1 MSNSPINLSEDLSR
15 LQAEGYELEIVAG
28 HLVVRNIPYVNS
40 KKQVRRGAFVDPLN
54 LNGDKTARPNSHTIM
69 FAGEMPCNKDG
80 REIEI
85 ANEKQR
91 RKITEDLVVDFS
103 FSRKPPG
110 GYASYYDKVTAYTAI
125 LESQAQAIDENA
137 TAKTWRVTEN
147 KDPDSPFNY
156 LDSASTRAG
165 ITAASRKLKG
175 PVAIL
180 GLGGTGSYILDL
192 VAKTLAPK
200 IHLFDKD
207 KYGQHNA
214 FRGPGAPSIEHLR
227 TVPYKVDHWAGIY
240 SNMHRGIVPH
250 PFNIDASNVELLREM
265 GFVFISADAGSSKEA
280 VVTKLE
286 EWGIPFA
293 DTGMGLDL
301 VDDTLHGT
309 LTVTTSTKQKRD
321 HFRKRVSFAGDGH
334 ENIYAKNIQVA
345 DLNMFN
351 AAMAVIKWKKLCG
364 FYADL
369 KGEHFTS
376 YTIEGNSLASEDRD
390 E

>member
-1 MSNSPINLSEDLSR
+1 MSNSPINLSDDLSR

-28 HLVVRNIPYVNS
+28 HLVVRNVPYVNGS
-40 KKQVRRGAFVDPLN
+40 KQVRRGALVDPLN
-54 LNGDKTARPNSHTIM
+54 LAGDRTSKPKKHTIM
-69 FAGEMPCNKDG
+69 FAGEMPCDKNG
-80 REIEI
+80 RELEI

-91 RKITEDLVVDFS
+91 RKITEDLCIDFS

-110 GYASYYDKVTAYTAI
+110 GYENYYDKVTAYVAI

-137 TAKTWRVTEN
+137 TAKTWRVIEN

-156 LDSASTRAG
+156 LDSASTLAG
-165 ITAASRKLKG
+165 ITAASRKLNG

-192 VAKTLAPK
+192 VAKTLVPK

-214 FRGPGAPSIEHLR
+214 FRGPGAPSIEYLR
-227 TVPYKVDHWAGIY
+227 TAPYKVDHWAGIY
-240 SNMHRGIVPH
+240 GNMHRGIIPH

-265 GFVFISADAGSSKEA
+265 SFVFISADAGSSKEA
-280 VVTKLE
+280 IVTKLE

-309 LTVTTSTKQKRD
+309 LTVTTSTKEKRD
-321 HFRKRVSFAGDGH
+321 HFRSRVSFVGDGH

-369 KGEHFTS
+369 RGEHFTS

-390 E
+390 K